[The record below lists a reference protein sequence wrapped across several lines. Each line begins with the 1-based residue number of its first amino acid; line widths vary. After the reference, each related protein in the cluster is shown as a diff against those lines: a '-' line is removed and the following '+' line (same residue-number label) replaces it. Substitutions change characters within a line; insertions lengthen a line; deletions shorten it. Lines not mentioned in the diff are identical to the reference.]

1 MHFFPWKR
9 PTQMTISRVKS
20 KSYFKRKSIKESSL
34 IKYINILMLTYR
46 VSTLFPS
53 SVLVIIIINLFYFLI
68 IINYKIVNTIN
79 CLPCNHFN
87 KCWSYMKQS
96 HVRISKTELRTKV
109 KSHFYNHKQQA
120 KRESKVIFIFAKQLI
135 SNI

>member
-1 MHFFPWKR
+1 
-9 PTQMTISRVKS
+9 
-20 KSYFKRKSIKESSL
+20 
-34 IKYINILMLTYR
+34 
-46 VSTLFPS
+46 
-53 SVLVIIIINLFYFLI
+53 
-68 IINYKIVNTIN
+68 
-79 CLPCNHFN
+79 
-87 KCWSYMKQS
+87 MKQS